1 MVLSCVLHIIQKGRY
16 IASNCG
22 GMFFRVEHNAG
33 EMKAYCMA
41 LCQLRALLYLA
52 QRLLNNN
59 KHGQLH
65 SLEDEG
71 LSRRF
76 INEYTSMHKACF
88 YGRCLGFQVR
98 GFVHVLCPHS
108 CLLKLYVM
116 VL

>member
-1 MVLSCVLHIIQKGRY
+1 
-16 IASNCG
+16 
-22 GMFFRVEHNAG
+22 
-33 EMKAYCMA
+33 MA

-65 SLEDEG
+65 SLEDED

-76 INEYTSMHKACF
+76 VNEYTSMHKACF

-98 GFVHVLCPHS
+98 SFGPVCARSVHS
-108 CLLKLYVM
+108 CMFVNALCNGSRDTRT
-116 VL
+116 